1 MSTQTE
7 NLVHYDL
14 LNVYVAALTVNV
26 ETGEISYGTPKRL
39 PGAISMDLSAEGE
52 SVRLRAD
59 GMDYYRAETN
69 NGYSGDLNL
78 AMVPDWFRQD
88 FLGDAL
94 SATDKVLV
102 ENANASPKPFAL
114 LFEFAGDAAHRRHC
128 LYNVTASRPNIKG
141 ENKDNKKQA
150 DTEALKMTARPLPG
164 GNVKASTTAET
175 PSAVYENWNTEVWR
189 NDAPAGQ
196 GGQNND

>member
-1 MSTQTE
+1 MSNQPE

-14 LNVYVAALTVNV
+14 LNVHVAALTFNA

-39 PGAISMDLSAEGE
+39 PGAISTDLSAEGE

-102 ENANASPKPFAL
+102 ENANASTKPFAL

-141 ENKDNKKQA
+141 ENKDNQKQA
-150 DTEALKMTARPLPG
+150 DTETLKMTARPLPG
-164 GNVKASTTAET
+164 GNVKASTTSET
-175 PSAVYENWNTEVWR
+175 PSAVYENWNTDVWR
-189 NDAPAGQ
+189 NDVPAAQ
-196 GGQNND
+196 GGPNND